1 MKISTQAE
9 LKPAFRALFEQANN
23 MLACGKN
30 VVVEVSEFRNKRSN
44 DQNSYY
50 WKYNSELADFFN
62 DSGLSYGEYS
72 IPYTSE
78 IIHDI
83 QKKLF
88 GIKTTTKM
96 TTGEFCDYIHK
107 LQSFWSDKTN
117 GEFMMSELPESYL
130 ISKGYD
136 LEYNLR

>member
-9 LKPAFRALFEQANN
+9 LKPVFRAMYKQAEDL
-23 MLACGKN
+23 LACEKQ
-30 VVVEVSEFRNKRSN
+30 VLIEVSEFKPKRSN
-44 DQNSYY
+44 EQNAYY
-50 WKYNSELADFFN
+50 WLYNSELANFFN
-62 DSGLSYGEYS
+62 DSGLSYGEFE

-88 GIKTTTKM
+88 GVKTTTKM
-96 TTGEFCDYIHK
+96 KTSEFCEYIRR
-107 LQSFWSDKTN
+107 LQSFWSEKTK

-130 ISKGYD
+130 IRKGFD